1 VGRAATIGHRARGRW
16 RHAAWL
22 AIAVSGIAAAVQPL
36 PEVWHR
42 QFRVAGDGTPYLE
55 LVPMADGDVAIVDGD
70 DSVAFFSGATLPAGR
85 VLSTAARVTTNPY
98 VTTIP
103 NGLTVR
109 RIGPPGCMQRPGV
122 TVAVED
128 AQRRKLAEY
137 ALLWVPETPR
147 QRTAADCDLVE
158 MPPLKQR
165 VVILDPQLLGLS
177 DGTFLAADAGLGV
190 VFRFD
195 QRFGS
200 RTPLLNDR
208 LLRMP
213 AAEMR
218 ALVMRHERPPHDG
231 GFRWAAFQSELERWV
246 QAHRGPPSARVHSP

>member
-1 VGRAATIGHRARGRW
+1 VRRAATIGHRASGRW

-22 AIAVSGIAAAVQPL
+22 AIAVSGIGAAVQPL

-42 QFRVAGDGTPYLE
+42 QLRVAGDGTPYVE
-55 LVPMADGDVAIVDGD
+55 LVPMADGDVAIVIGD
-70 DSVAFFSGATLPAGR
+70 NRVAFFSGASLPAGR
-85 VLSTAARVTTNPY
+85 VLSTAARVTSNPY

-103 NGLTVR
+103 DGFTVR
-109 RIGPPGCMQRPGV
+109 RIGPPGCVQRPGV

-128 AQRRKLAEY
+128 AQQRKRAEY
-137 ALLWVPETPR
+137 ALLWVPEAPR
-147 QRTAADCDLVE
+147 QLTAADCDLVE
-158 MPPLKQR
+158 MPSLKQR
-165 VVILDPQLLGLS
+165 VVILDPQLLGLP

-195 QRFGS
+195 RRFGS

-213 AAEMR
+213 GAEMR
-218 ALVMRHERPPHDG
+218 ALVMRHERPPQEG

-246 QAHRGPPSARVHSP
+246 QAHRGSPSAPLYSP

>member
-1 VGRAATIGHRARGRW
+1 VHRAATIGHRASGRW
-16 RHAAWL
+16 GHAAWL

-42 QFRVAGDGTPYLE
+42 QFRVASDGTPYVE
-55 LVPMADGDVAIVDGD
+55 LLPMADGDVAIVGGHAN
-70 DSVAFFSGATLPAGR
+70 VAFFSGATLPAGR
-85 VLSTAARVTTNPY
+85 VLSAAAPSPSKPY
-98 VTTIP
+98 AVKMA
-103 NGLTVR
+103 NGFTVR
-109 RIGPPGCMQRPGV
+109 RIGPPGCVQRPGV

-128 AQRRKLAEY
+128 AQQRKLAEY

-147 QRTAADCDLVE
+147 QRSAADCDLVE
-158 MPPLKQR
+158 MPSLKQR

-246 QAHRGPPSARVHSP
+246 QAHRGLPSARVHSP